1 MNLPDILYKNS
12 PSVWEKYWYFWCIFC
27 PIYMAQQ
34 QCIIKYADFM
44 HFWVN
49 ASISKSTDAVRGF
62 SIKDQS
68 IGDAIAFFYDIF
80 FFFWHNF
87 LEKKNKMLPS
97 QVLALIQRL

>member
-1 MNLPDILYKNS
+1 MCGKNTATFGA
-12 PSVWEKYWYFWCIFC
+12 YFV
-27 PIYMAQQ
+27 PIYIAQK

-68 IGDAIAFFYDIF
+68 IGDAIAFF
-80 FFFWHNF
+80 
-87 LEKKNKMLPS
+87 
-97 QVLALIQRL
+97 V